1 MLPWPGCKYA
11 GSCQLSRKRWDNLI
25 FGKRGFKVFQVAGN
39 HLIITYPCFSP
50 GIYPSYQT
58 SNGREWC
65 TDPQTGWRV
74 TFNFFRLIY
83 SHILTLGHREYK
95 NDFFV
100 CRKVSN
106 AVDASKKCCLDSS
119 RLPSLDL
126 WGPQALHFIFLLLFA
141 CFYLCLVWSVMFPPH
156 RVTPSSSA
164 DMGRR
169 TPVTLARSRWRIVFE
184 KNILFFFARNEI

>member
-11 GSCQLSRKRWDNLI
+11 GSCQLSRKRWDNLF

-39 HLIITYPCFSP
+39 HLIINYPCLSP
-50 GIYPSYQT
+50 GNYPSYQT

-126 WGPQALHFIFLLLFA
+126 WGPQVLPFIFLLLFA
-141 CFYLCLVWSVMFPPH
+141 CFYLCLV
-156 RVTPSSSA
+156 SSLVSHY
-164 DMGRR
+164 
-169 TPVTLARSRWRIVFE
+169 
-184 KNILFFFARNEI
+184 

>member
-11 GSCQLSRKRWDNLI
+11 GSCQLSRKRWDNLF

-39 HLIITYPCFSP
+39 HLIINYPCLSP
-50 GIYPSYQT
+50 GNYPSYQT

-83 SHILTLGHREYK
+83 SHILPHREYK

-141 CFYLCLVWSVMFPPH
+141 CFYPCLVWSVIIKSVSVRH
-156 RVTPSSSA
+156 WLSHWQ
-164 DMGRR
+164 DNDKQ
-169 TPVTLARSRWRIVFE
+169 RIQQYHYASIIFA
-184 KNILFFFARNEI
+184 LF

>member
-1 MLPWPGCKYA
+1 MRQFLF
-11 GSCQLSRKRWDNLI
+11 LV
-25 FGKRGFKVFQVAGN
+25 FKFFVLAGN
-39 HLIITYPCFSP
+39 HLIVNYPCLSP
-50 GIYPSYQT
+50 GNYPSYQT

-126 WGPQALHFIFLLLFA
+126 WGPQALPFIFLLF
-141 CFYLCLVWSVMFPPH
+141 CLVWSLGKFRCVSSDSLTSSGNNYSFDKVFDLFPH
-156 RVTPSSSA
+156 LK
-164 DMGRR
+164 M
-169 TPVTLARSRWRIVFE
+169 
-184 KNILFFFARNEI
+184 